1 MCKNSNV
8 FSLPVLIRREAWPPF
23 FFKTVRQDGSQEKR
37 QARHIS
43 TIIQQIRQQTL
54 YLQHSS
60 SPRSSSF
67 FLIYFF
73 PVSIAGLKLTFPSRT
88 RSIRGLTTMVLHN
101 RVWESSS
108 MPGFFFLDLVLFFR
122 VQGLFFTYFASV
134 VCLGRGARAPRPFP
148 SPLNSQGTCS
158 SWPAGKNLIFSGH
171 LCFRYMSIK
180 GRPLRVLP
188 PGSPIPENFS
198 PQEEKN
204 LRAGFYFCRIF
215 SVSFQKIEKS
225 SFFPLD
231 VFSLFMYNLYNRIG
245 ICDGT

>member
-23 FFKTVRQDGSQEKR
+23 FFKTVRQDGSKEKR

-108 MPGFFFLDLVLFFR
+108 MPGFFFLDLVLFSR
-122 VQGLFFTYFASV
+122 VQGLFFTIY
-134 VCLGRGARAPRPFP
+134 
-148 SPLNSQGTCS
+148 
-158 SWPAGKNLIFSGH
+158 KIFI
-171 LCFRYMSIK
+171 CC
-180 GRPLRVLP
+180 
-188 PGSPIPENFS
+188 S
-198 PQEEKN
+198 PQLYIK
-204 LRAGFYFCRIF
+204 LT
-215 SVSFQKIEKS
+215 SVNCTLLVPIILPCKKYSTTWLSMKKV
-225 SFFPLD
+225 D
-231 VFSLFMYNLYNRIG
+231 N
-245 ICDGT
+245 

>member
-54 YLQHSS
+54 YLQHYS
-60 SPRSSSF
+60 SPRFSSF

-122 VQGLFFTYFASV
+122 VQGLFFTILRPWFAWV
-134 VCLGRGARAPRPFP
+134 VWIVQTPVNLSRNWTAVWKFAIMK
-148 SPLNSQGTCS
+148 LK
-158 SWPAGKNLIFSGH
+158 SWWKMLLCVIGEVSG
-171 LCFRYMSIK
+171 S
-180 GRPLRVLP
+180 
-188 PGSPIPENFS
+188 N
-198 PQEEKN
+198 
-204 LRAGFYFCRIF
+204 
-215 SVSFQKIEKS
+215 
-225 SFFPLD
+225 
-231 VFSLFMYNLYNRIG
+231 
-245 ICDGT
+245 